1 MRMEVVVNLLPEL
14 IGMSEIQALE
24 KGSSSIMSNEAW
36 LTEPDLAVRKFH
48 VQDFQF
54 LHPD

>member
-1 MRMEVVVNLLPEL
+1 MQMEVVVNLLPEL